1 MRWTLT
7 SPDGIGDFIL
17 RLPWIIRMQ
26 ECGWEL
32 QLLARGPT
40 LELADLAGI
49 KGEFVE
55 LSQNPYSKEAK
66 CSLQPFKRDFAAIE
80 KFQPGILFFA
90 PSQPT
95 FLEEQATK
103 RFPHLK
109 KGGFFLKEGFWPSE
123 GLENPRDLAKA
134 YQFQIEVSAG
144 FPDFYRNQSACQF
157 LLGFQDALTPYFLP
171 SEQLSLSVAKDCL
184 DSGREYV
191 VVSPGVRS
199 GDYFKGWGAQ
209 NWIRELKKLESAI
222 PHQFVFVGGPNEILG
237 NAKIFEGLSD
247 PKRHLN
253 LTGKTPTLRDLI
265 GVLGRS
271 KGYLGKDCG
280 TMHLACICNLPVLA
294 VFGGGHRDRFFPPYK
309 KSTSVT
315 VDVPCR
321 GCDWRCHLPEHIC
334 VSGIPEGLV
343 SEFFERKLSLPD
355 NGFPNLELP
364 AQRHALDLL
373 KNNPI
378 QDYPER
384 CHRIKKD
391 RQKKECRTT
400 VLNWP
405 FRAIQTF
412 LAK

>member
-1 MRWTLT
+1 
-7 SPDGIGDFIL
+7 
-17 RLPWIIRMQ
+17 MQ

-49 KGEFVE
+49 KAEFVE

-66 CSLQPFKRDFAAIE
+66 CSLQPFKRDFATIE
-80 KFQPGILFFA
+80 KFNPGILFFA

-95 FLEEQATK
+95 FLEEQITK
-103 RFPHLK
+103 KFPYLK

-134 YQFQIEVSAG
+134 YQFQIEVFG
-144 FPDFYRNQSACQF
+144 GLPDFYRNQLACRF
-157 LLGFQDALTPYFLP
+157 LLGSQDVLTPYFLP
-171 SEQLSLSVAKDCL
+171 SAQWPQTIAKDRPDTC
-184 DSGREYV
+184 SEYV

-199 GDYFKGWGAQ
+199 GDYFKGWGAH
-209 NWIRELKKLESAI
+209 NWTRELKKLESAI
-222 PHQFVFVGGPNEILG
+222 PHQFVFVGGPNEIKG
-237 NAKIFEGLSD
+237 NSEIFEGLSD
-247 PKRHLN
+247 SKRHLN
-253 LTGKTPTLRDLI
+253 LTGKTKTLKDLI
-265 GVLGRS
+265 GVLARS

-280 TMHLACICNLPVLA
+280 TMHLASICNIPVLA

-309 KSTSVT
+309 KSTSIT

-321 GCDWRCHLPEHIC
+321 GCDWRCHLSEHIC
-334 VSGIPEGLV
+334 VNGIPKGLV
-343 SEFFERKLSLPD
+343 SEIFEKKLSLSD
-355 NGFPNLELP
+355 NDFPNLELP
-364 AQRHALDLL
+364 APKYALDML

-378 QDYPER
+378 QDYPEQ
-384 CHRIKKD
+384 CHQIKKD
-391 RQKKECRTT
+391 RQKMECRTT

-405 FRAIQTF
+405 LRAIQSF